1 MKQLVFDIET
11 CSVPYES
18 LSESQQ
24 EYIIR
29 DAAKIDDPELREKKE
44 AELISWLSLYPFTAK
59 VVAIGMI
66 DVDKK
71 RGSVY
76 YEKKVKEEYES
87 EDGSMT
93 YKGMPESEML
103 SNFWRVVK
111 EYNRIISFNG
121 RGFDVPF
128 LMLRSAL
135 LKIKPTKNLM
145 GNRFDVVNHL
155 DLLEQLTFY
164 GSFRKFNLDFYCHS
178 FGITS
183 PKSKGVSGIDV
194 KVLYESGKIRE
205 IAEYCGDDIKATLDL
220 FIHWNEYLN
229 FAK

>member
-29 DAAKIDDPELREKKE
+29 DAAKIDDPEQREKKE

-111 EYNRIISFNG
+111 EYNRVISFNG

-178 FGITS
+178 FGIIS

-220 FIHWNEYLN
+220 FNHWNEYLN
-229 FAK
+229 FSK